1 MYRNLLN
8 MFLWQHPYVN
18 LPRASERTPGKK
30 KQKKEKKEK
39 KSKKDKRKREDDSE
53 DGGSKRSSLPL
64 VISPIAQPLAGEKLT
79 KKLLKLVKKVA
90 KADSKKLRRGV
101 KECVKY
107 IRKGETGLCLIAGDI
122 SPMSPNIT
130 NITINTINTAYDRT
144 STHGDSGWLVVMLGI
159 CESLFQQQGYGS
171 WRSN

>member
-1 MYRNLLN
+1 MKRTRN
-8 MFLWQHPYVN
+8 MSEP
-18 LPRASERTPGKK
+18 PRK

-39 KSKKDKRKREDDSE
+39 KSKKEKRKREDASE

-64 VISPIAQPLAGEKLT
+64 VISPIAQPLAGEKVA
-79 KKLLKLVKKVA
+79 KKLHKLVKKVA

-122 SPMSPNIT
+122 SPIDVIT
-130 NITINTINTAYDRT
+130 HLPILCEENDIPYCYVPSKAELGGSALTKRPTSCVLIKPSSDVTELYDECVSELPT
-144 STHGDSGWLVVMLGI
+144 L
-159 CESLFQQQGYGS
+159 
-171 WRSN
+171 